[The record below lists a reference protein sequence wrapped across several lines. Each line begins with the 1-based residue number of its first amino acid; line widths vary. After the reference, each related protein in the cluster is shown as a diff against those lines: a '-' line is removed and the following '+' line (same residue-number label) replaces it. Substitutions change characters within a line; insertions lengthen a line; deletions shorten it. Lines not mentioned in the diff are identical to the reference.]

1 MNRILTSAYVVASL
15 LCATPAL
22 ADWEYTKWGMTPAQV
37 VAGSSGMVT
46 AIPKDQIKRNDR
58 DHWEMSL
65 RGDIKA
71 NGRTRPASF
80 MFDTTTGG
88 LRCVLYNGLGAD
100 AAMLKQELVG
110 KYGPGK
116 EGTFGDLQS
125 IDWVAPDEIS
135 LGYNEKGRSATV
147 MHCRPGG

>member
-1 MNRILTSAYVVASL
+1 MKRNLASVCVIVVL

-22 ADWEYTKWGMTPAQV
+22 ADWDYTKWGMTPAQV
-37 VAGSSGMVT
+37 MAGSSGMVK
-46 AIPKDQIKRNDR
+46 AIPKDEIKRDDP
-58 DHWEMSL
+58 DHWEISL

-71 NGRTRPASF
+71 KGRTRPASF

-88 LRCVLYNGLGAD
+88 LRCVIYNALGSD
-100 AAMLKQELVG
+100 AGTLKQDLVG

-116 EGTFGDLQS
+116 EDTFGDQQS
-125 IDWVAPDEIS
+125 IDWVTPDEIG
-135 LGYNEKGRSATV
+135 LVYNETRKSATV